1 MMYIR
6 SLLIHS
12 LSAVSLLASPALW
25 AQAPAPDVPQT
36 LEQAAAQRAR
46 ASQMVDEADKRYADE
61 QAACYKKFLVNDC
74 LVGARKRHTDAVIE
88 SRNLDAPARE
98 FEREA
103 KRADVE
109 AKEAKRAADLPVRDA
124 DQKEQAEIFRA
135 DEAAK
140 ATEREKKIAAKAQ
153 KAAEGRKKTAEEQAK
168 RLAKQQKR
176 TKEDAERASK
186 KAEEAAK
193 AAAKTSA
200 PAK

>member
-1 MMYIR
+1 MKH
-6 SLLIHS
+6 IHS
-12 LSAVSLLASPALW
+12 LLVRSLSVLALLASPALW
-25 AQAPAPDVPQT
+25 AQTAAPEVPVPQT

-61 QAACYKKFLVNDC
+61 EAACYKKFLVNDC
-74 LVGARKRHTDAVIE
+74 LADARKRQTDTVIE
-88 SRNLDAPARE
+88 SRKLDAPARE

-103 KRADVE
+103 KRAEVE
-109 AKEAKRAADLPVRDA
+109 AKEAKRAAERPLRDA
-124 DQKEQAEIFRA
+124 DQKEQAETYRA

-140 ATEREKKIAAKAQ
+140 AAEREKKIEAKAL
-153 KAAEGRKKTAEEQAK
+153 KAAEGRKKAEEEQAK

-176 TKEDAERASK
+176 AKKDAERAAK

-193 AAAKTSA
+193 AAA